1 MSSENASER
10 FLERRRTKRRR
21 TVIALL
27 VIILLAFG
35 GVLYQVWQSPVRI
48 SQVEIFGA
56 DQSFA
61 KYAHAAMEGSYLGIV
76 PRNSTFL
83 YPARAIRAAIMREHP
98 NVAAVSIFRKGLTG
112 LSIKVSERVG
122 IARWCGKAPTP
133 GVEEYCYVFDANGLV
148 FAPADQSAAPINS
161 FTLYGPLRD
170 DAQEP
175 LRAELASAE
184 NLPSTFDF
192 ARQLDTFGSAV
203 TRVVI
208 RGDEVD
214 QHLESGTRVTYVLG
228 NEQNAFTALVS
239 ARENLNLADG
249 SVEYVDLRF
258 GQKMY
263 VKKR

>member
-1 MSSENASER
+1 MSSENANER
-10 FLERRRTKRRR
+10 FIERRRTRRRR

-35 GVLYQVWQSPVRI
+35 GVLYQLWQNPMRI
-48 SQVEIFGA
+48 SHVEIFGA

-61 KYAHAAMEGSYLGIV
+61 KYAHMAMEGSHFGII
-76 PRNSTFL
+76 PRNSIFF

-98 NVAAVSIFRKGLTG
+98 NVAAVSIFRKGFTG

-122 IARWCGKAPTP
+122 IARWCGLAPSP
-133 GVEEYCYVFDANGLV
+133 GADEYCYVFDANGLV

-161 FTLYGPLRD
+161 FILYAPLESG
-170 DAQEP
+170 AEEP
-175 LRAELASAE
+175 LRAELAGAE

-208 RGDEVD
+208 RDDEVD

-239 ARENLNLADG
+239 ARENINLADG
-249 SVEYVDLRF
+249 SIDYVDLRF
-258 GQKMY
+258 GQKVY
-263 VKKR
+263 VKRK